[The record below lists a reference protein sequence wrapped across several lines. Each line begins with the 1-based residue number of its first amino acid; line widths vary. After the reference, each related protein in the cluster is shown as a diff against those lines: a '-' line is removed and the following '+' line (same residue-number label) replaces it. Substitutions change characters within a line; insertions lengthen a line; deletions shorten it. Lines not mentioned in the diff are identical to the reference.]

1 MSQKSHVLTSQ
12 NFLYMV
18 WSFYDDSAIT
28 LCTSIFMDD
37 VIFADNRPGKG
48 NANRCILILR
58 SDSLEG
64 SSVGQSLISMIAL
77 SAFASENSWC
87 VICSSNV
94 DNTIW
99 FKMLASCLLK
109 KK

>member
-1 MSQKSHVLTSQ
+1 M
-12 NFLYMV
+12 
-18 WSFYDDSAIT
+18 
-28 LCTSIFMDD
+28 
-37 VIFADNRPGKG
+37 FADNRPRKG
-48 NANRCILILR
+48 NANRCILK

-64 SSVGQSLISMIAL
+64 SSGGQSLISVIAL
-77 SAFASENSWC
+77 PESSWC
-87 VICSSNV
+87 VICSSDV